1 MSVDKEEECSKWIL
15 RNNQLSEMEKKQI
28 LAEVVYIAVKTVFR
42 NHLYQFEG
50 VVRIQGR
57 GGAIGGE
64 LTQIVA
70 RVVMDKWMKMFKEK
84 MEENK
89 VNMFLAKKYVDD
101 VNLLLETLQK
111 GTRWNGDSLEW
122 RREWE
127 EEDIAGGEDDDIRTM
142 REIRKLS
149 NSLLNFIRF
158 KEDVP
163 ANHESKK
170 IPVLDLQVW
179 REEEYP
185 VKNSLQSHLEEETS
199 EAGLKTNLMW
209 EFFEKPM
216 ASKFVIMENSALP
229 HRIKMTTLCQEV
241 IRRMRNTCRDVSC
254 ERRGEILSVYMRKLQ
269 RSGYSVAMRE
279 KVAQAGVR
287 GYLRMVKEEEEGGRK
302 VNRPRQDGEEE
313 RRYRRLAGKSSWF
326 RGSRGGGG
334 AKMERPQ
341 VGRRRLT
348 RGGKMKEK
356 QIDTVM
362 FVVHTP
368 GDTLAKSLQKAED
381 KFVEKKPGGKVKMV
395 SRGGSAL
402 QDILCDKNPWKKM
415 GCGRQDCFI
424 CGSGNPGGCQKE
436 GSVYSITC
444 QECKSRG
451 ILASYWGEASRSGY
465 LRGLDHQSL
474 LKRKD
479 DSSPLWKHSAEHHN
493 GREDVVYSM
502 KVERSYAES
511 PLNRQIDESTSIA
524 RSRAQIPMNSRS
536 EWNSQR
542 IPRIVLQVQG
552 KDQLEDDEKMP
563 QMETWTAQ
571 VPTVN
576 INQERRK
583 ERPSEEEEGGQ
594 AKRRRVGDVPDVVGE
609 GAAALGTTVKNSL
622 QFRQEEVEEDRE
634 RPPLGEGDREEQRPR
649 AVFPLPM
656 RSPKAKAIKKPSKG
670 KIKNELRN
678 KITNYFQLQDV
689 KTSQELESRNSL
701 SLSESADQSVVAGVR
716 PKSEA
721 DSSSSE

>member
-1 MSVDKEEECSKWIL
+1 
-15 RNNQLSEMEKKQI
+15 
-28 LAEVVYIAVKTVFR
+28 
-42 NHLYQFEG
+42 
-50 VVRIQGR
+50 
-57 GGAIGGE
+57 
-64 LTQIVA
+64 
-70 RVVMDKWMKMFKEK
+70 
-84 MEENK
+84 
-89 VNMFLAKKYVDD
+89 
-101 VNLLLETLQK
+101 
-111 GTRWNGDSLEW
+111 
-122 RREWE
+122 
-127 EEDIAGGEDDDIRTM
+127 
-142 REIRKLS
+142 
-149 NSLLNFIRF
+149 
-158 KEDVP
+158 
-163 ANHESKK
+163 
-170 IPVLDLQVW
+170 
-179 REEEYP
+179 
-185 VKNSLQSHLEEETS
+185 
-199 EAGLKTNLMW
+199 
-209 EFFEKPM
+209 
-216 ASKFVIMENSALP
+216 
-229 HRIKMTTLCQEV
+229 
-241 IRRMRNTCRDVSC
+241 
-254 ERRGEILSVYMRKLQ
+254 
-269 RSGYSVAMRE
+269 
-279 KVAQAGVR
+279 
-287 GYLRMVKEEEEGGRK
+287 
-302 VNRPRQDGEEE
+302 
-313 RRYRRLAGKSSWF
+313 
-326 RGSRGGGG
+326 
-334 AKMERPQ
+334 MERPQ

-622 QFRQEEVEEDRE
+622 QFRGEKVEEDRE
-634 RPPLGEGDREEQRPR
+634 RPPLGEGDRAEQRPR
-649 AVFPLPM
+649 AVIPLPM
-656 RSPKAKAIKKPSKG
+656 RSPKAKAFKKPSKG
-670 KIKNELRN
+670 KFKNELRN

-689 KTSQELESRNSL
+689 KTSAELETSDSL
-701 SLSESADQSVVAGVR
+701 SLNESADQSVVAGVG

-721 DSSSSE
+721 DSSSE